1 MKNNKNKTVQTEQSP
16 EAENAKTPQ
25 VGSDDKI
32 DVTKSVF
39 QTAKEA
45 HQKQLEE
52 QELMQKELERQYAE
66 NEKKKREAYDR
77 KILEE
82 KKELIRLKQGVIGE
96 SETIHEVHE
105 EAVKLSLWQK
115 IKNFFYHN
123 KWWLGIAV
131 LFVFIA
137 VYLLHNLIS
146 KPRPD
151 LVVLVIGESSTIG
164 ESDELREYFESF
176 AGDFNDNGE
185 VLVSIFYIPYS
196 DNSYTN
202 YTNGSDTN
210 LTNQFQSADSVIV
223 IGGETLK
230 ELISPEETFVD
241 LSELYPDNPHIKDYG
256 FCLKDTPFAE
266 RIGVDDEAVSDELF
280 MAIRTPVKLLYSDK
294 EDMQETYDKDF
305 PVFEQ
310 VIEDLS
316 E

>member
-1 MKNNKNKTVQTEQSP
+1 MKNNKNKTVQSNQTP
-16 EAENAKTPQ
+16 EAENPVTPQ
-25 VGSDDKI
+25 NDNDDI
-32 DVTKSVF
+32 INVTKSVF

-45 HQKQLEE
+45 HLKQLEE
-52 QELMQKELERQYAE
+52 QELKQRELERQYAE
-66 NEKKKREAYDR
+66 NEKKKREAYER

-82 KKELIRLKQGVIGE
+82 KKELIRLKQGVIEE
-96 SETIHEVHE
+96 SETIQEVRE
-105 EAVKLSLWQK
+105 ETVKLSIWQK

-131 LFVFIA
+131 LFVFIT
-137 VYLLHNLIS
+137 VYLLHNLLS

-164 ESDELREYFESF
+164 ESDELEDYFESF
-176 AGDFNDNGE
+176 ADDFNDNGE

-196 DNSYTN
+196 DNNFTN
-202 YTNGSDTN
+202 YSNGSDTN
-210 LTNQFQSADSVIV
+210 LTNQLQSAEAVIV
-223 IGGETLK
+223 IGGKTLK
-230 ELISPEETFVD
+230 ELIPPEEIFVD
-241 LSELYPDNPHIKDYG
+241 LSELYPDNPHIRNYG
-256 FCLKDTPFAE
+256 FYLKDTPFSE

-280 MAIRTPVKLLYSDK
+280 IAIRTPTKLLYSDK